1 MDDLARASGLSKGS
15 LYWHFRSKEDVFLAV
30 FDALAEEIFAATA
43 SLAAREGPVLDALR
57 GFGEFAVETIAA
69 QGPMLRAWA
78 EFFAHP
84 EARPRFAA
92 VYVRTREVLA
102 EGLRRGIARGEL
114 RDLPVESVA
123 AALTAGLE
131 GLLLQGMV
139 DPDFDVRAHFDTL
152 WEVMCRGIAR

>member
-1 MDDLARASGLSKGS
+1 
-15 LYWHFRSKEDVFLAV
+15 
-30 FDALAEEIFAATA
+30 
-43 SLAAREGPVLDALR
+43 
-57 GFGEFAVETIAA
+57 
-69 QGPMLRAWA
+69 MLRAWA

-92 VYVRTREVLA
+92 LYVRSREMLA
-102 EGLRRGIARGEL
+102 ESLRRGVARSEL

-123 AALTAGLE
+123 AALTAGIE

-139 DPDFDVRAHFDTL
+139 DPDFDVRAHLDTL